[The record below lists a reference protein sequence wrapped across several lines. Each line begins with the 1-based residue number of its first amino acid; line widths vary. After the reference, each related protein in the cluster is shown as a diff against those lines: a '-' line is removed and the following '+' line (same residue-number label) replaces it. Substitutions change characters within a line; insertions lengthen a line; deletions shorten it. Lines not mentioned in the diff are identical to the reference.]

1 MAQST
6 ALQLKEETVDRIL
19 MKVQKLNETGEL
31 DLPANY
37 SPANALK
44 SAWLILQDTRDK
56 DKNPVLQVC
65 TRESIANSLLDMVVQ
80 GLNPVKKQCYFIA
93 YGKQLACMR
102 SYFGAMAVA
111 RRVDPTIADDG
122 IIAAVVY
129 EGDTFKY
136 KLVRGM
142 RQVTDH
148 EQSLENVDRGKVK
161 AAYCEVYDRDG
172 KLKRSEIMTMD
183 EIKQAWKQ
191 SQTRPVD
198 DNGNVKAGS
207 THDKFAADMA
217 IKTVINKT
225 LKPIINSSSD
235 ENLLLH
241 KAIHRSDE
249 TRAYEEAQ
257 AEVDEHANT
266 GPVVDVEP
274 QSVTVHSDE
283 QEPVKQEA
291 VVGGPGF

>member
-6 ALQLKEETVDRIL
+6 AVAQIKEQTVDAIL
-19 MKVQKLNETGEL
+19 RKVHAFQNNGEL

-44 SAWLILQDTRDK
+44 SAWLILQEAKDK
-56 DKNPVLQVC
+56 DNNPVLTSC
-65 TRESIANSLLDMVVQ
+65 SKESIANSLLDMVVQ

-93 YGKQLACMR
+93 YGKQLSCMR

-111 RRVDPTIADDG
+111 HRVDPTIAEDG
-122 IIAAVVY
+122 NIAAVVY
-129 EGDTFKY
+129 EGDKLTY

-142 RQVTDH
+142 RQVAEH
-148 EQSLENVDRGKVK
+148 EQSLENVDRGKIK

-207 THDKFAADMA
+207 THEKFTADMA

-235 ENLLLH
+235 ENLMLH

-249 TRAYEEAQ
+249 TRAFEEAQ

-274 QSVTVHSDE
+274 QSVTDRKSTR
-283 QEPVKQEA
+283 
-291 VVGGPGF
+291 